1 MNYGIWY
8 LDGQVAKINIH
19 FTYGQIGK
27 WMGEWMAKLGQRWT
41 EEQTNK
47 WVCVQV
53 KNGG

>member
-1 MNYGIWY
+1 MNLGVWY
-8 LDGQVAKINIH
+8 LDGQVAKVCIQ

-27 WMGEWMAKLGQRWT
+27 WMAKLGQRWA

-47 WVCVQV
+47 WVCVWM